1 VKSHEP
7 INEPKYSLVEDTIQN
22 GVKHTID
29 TTHHKNKY
37 VEDTIQNG
45 VKSTVLHIGRKYGP
59 VEDTIQNGV
68 KETKGEYYT
77 EIQKVEHKDTIQN
90 GVKTH
95 SGCNINDY

>member
-1 VKSHEP
+1 
-7 INEPKYSLVEDTIQN
+7 
-22 GVKHTID
+22 VKHTID

-68 KETKGEYYT
+68 KETKGEYYK
-77 EIQKVEHKDTIQN
+77 EIQKVEYTIQY
-90 GVKTH
+90 GVKETKLGAPDNRDAERH
-95 SGCNINDY
+95 TKILLKMPFKMG